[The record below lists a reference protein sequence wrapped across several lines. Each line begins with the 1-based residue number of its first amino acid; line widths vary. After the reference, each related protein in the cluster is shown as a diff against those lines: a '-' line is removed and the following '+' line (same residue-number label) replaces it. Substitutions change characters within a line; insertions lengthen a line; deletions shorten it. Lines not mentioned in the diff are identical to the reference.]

1 MPQFFHL
8 YNSNKNG
15 VGINGLLR
23 ELTHMTWYKGADFLS
38 LSQLSLE
45 WGLLGIQCFF
55 FAGGCTPKC
64 PLVFKARSM
73 AMRSWVFLI
82 SLIHIPPLQCGTT
95 NTGLTIDFFFPYKLP
110 YSGNPKFIFI
120 EHFKALS

>member
-55 FAGGCTPKC
+55 FAGGLYSK
-64 PLVFKARSM
+64 V
-73 AMRSWVFLI
+73 
-82 SLIHIPPLQCGTT
+82 SLGVQSQVHGNAVLGVPNFT
-95 NTGLTIDFFFPYKLP
+95 DS
-110 YSGNPKFIFI
+110 YSTFTMWHNKYR
-120 EHFKALS
+120 AYY